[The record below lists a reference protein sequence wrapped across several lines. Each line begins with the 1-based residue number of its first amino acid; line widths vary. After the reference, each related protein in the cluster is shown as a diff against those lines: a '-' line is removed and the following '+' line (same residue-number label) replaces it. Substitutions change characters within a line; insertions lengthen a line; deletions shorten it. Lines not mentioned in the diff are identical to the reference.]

1 VAKNEK
7 SAAKASGA
15 KAPAGQET
23 GATTSWLYIVGAV
36 VAAVLIGG
44 IVYWR
49 TSSDA
54 GPGGKPDLAELMTPG
69 PLPDISL
76 GREDAP
82 NTIVEYSSMTCP
94 HCAQFHQFVLPE
106 LQTKYIDTGKAR
118 LIFREFPLDRLA
130 AYANM
135 LARCAGP
142 DRFYP
147 MLSALFET
155 QSAWALPGEDGL
167 EQLRL
172 VGKQA
177 GFTTEKF
184 DQCIGDE
191 DLFNKITET
200 RTRGHETFGVQ
211 STPTFFINGEKLTG
225 EQTLTAFEAM
235 LSEGAAPSSGAASA
249 EEEPGSSQPEE
260 QSGQ

>member
-1 VAKNEK
+1 MAKNEK
-7 SAAKASGA
+7 SAAEAQD
-15 KAPAGQET
+15 GQESKT
-23 GATTSWLYIVGAV
+23 RLYIAGAI
-36 VAAVLIGG
+36 VAALLIGG
-44 IVYWR
+44 VIYWR
-49 TSSDA
+49 TGSDT
-54 GPGGKPDLAELMTPG
+54 GPGGDPNLSGLMAPG

-76 GREDAP
+76 GQEDAP
-82 NTIVEYSSMTCP
+82 NVIVEYASMTCP
-94 HCAQFHQFVLPE
+94 HCAQFHQFVLPK

-147 MLSALFET
+147 VLGALFET
-155 QSAWALPGEDGL
+155 QASWALPGEEGL
-167 EQLRL
+167 EQLRT

-184 DQCIGDE
+184 DACIGDE
-191 DLFNKITET
+191 DLFNKIAET
-200 RTRGHETFGVQ
+200 RRRGHETFGVT

-225 EQTLTAFEAM
+225 EQTLTGFEAM
-235 LSEGAAPSSGAASA
+235 LEGAAPSADAASA
-249 EEEPGSSQPEE
+249 EEEK
-260 QSGQ
+260 GQ